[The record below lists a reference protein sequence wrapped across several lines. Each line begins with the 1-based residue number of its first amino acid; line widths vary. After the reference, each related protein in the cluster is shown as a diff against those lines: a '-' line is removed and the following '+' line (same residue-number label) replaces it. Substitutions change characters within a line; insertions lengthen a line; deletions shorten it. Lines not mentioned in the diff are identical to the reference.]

1 MGIKIKLITGL
12 FFLLVFSA
20 GVLPVF
26 SDDNIVRVG
35 LTDNKFQNV
44 LKQEVTVYG
53 TAECD
58 ICDKETRKII
68 ANTAENTEIIIKNGE
83 VGLDLTIKGKTTT
96 LRDFVIVCPRGVL
109 GVKDL
114 TRKGKP
120 ALYHGAFEVVQHP
133 DRKGFYLVNLVETK
147 CL

>member
-96 LRDFVIVCPRGVL
+96 LRDFVIVCPRGGL

-114 TRKGKP
+114 TRIG
-120 ALYHGAFEVVQHP
+120 
-133 DRKGFYLVNLVETK
+133 
-147 CL
+147 

>member
-68 ANTAENTEIIIKNGE
+68 ANTAENTEKIGRAH
-83 VGLDLTIKGKTTT
+83 V
-96 LRDFVIVCPRGVL
+96 
-109 GVKDL
+109 
-114 TRKGKP
+114 
-120 ALYHGAFEVVQHP
+120 
-133 DRKGFYLVNLVETK
+133 
-147 CL
+147 

>member
-96 LRDFVIVCPRGVL
+96 LRKSGRNSRIFKRSCSERNACKIWVGSLESSGCSCKKL
-109 GVKDL
+109 C
-114 TRKGKP
+114 
-120 ALYHGAFEVVQHP
+120 
-133 DRKGFYLVNLVETK
+133 VNAKNTSL
-147 CL
+147 